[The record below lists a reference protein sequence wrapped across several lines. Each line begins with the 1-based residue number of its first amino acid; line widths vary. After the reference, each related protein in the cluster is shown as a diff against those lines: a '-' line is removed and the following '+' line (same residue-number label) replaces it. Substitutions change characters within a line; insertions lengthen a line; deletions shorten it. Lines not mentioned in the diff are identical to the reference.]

1 MPKPTV
7 IPMFSEVS
15 SPEISNVFVNN
26 NRSLCTMQIT
36 GTYTTATLKIQG
48 QVDTGSSEWGD
59 IAVFDLSNLDLD
71 SKAQGNGIYQAAIEG
86 VLRVR
91 FNLTAITGGSLTA
104 VANFI

>member
-1 MPKPTV
+1 MVRPTV
-7 IPMFSEVS
+7 LPMISGASDATVS
-15 SPEISNVFVNN
+15 SVFVNN
-26 NRSLCTMQIT
+26 NRSLCTLQIT